1 MLSSYPLIA
10 RRAGLFTAAAGVIMI
25 AVSAAVGGAKGA
37 AGGALGVALVA
48 VFFGLTLLGVSL
60 ASRRSQGA
68 AMATASLTYLVKI
81 IVLIFLVSRFQNAT
95 AFDDRLFGLTAIVC
109 VLAYSAAQI
118 GWSMRLKSL
127 YVEPD
132 RER

>member
-10 RRAGLFTAAAGVIMI
+10 RRAAVLATAVGVVMI
-25 AVSAAVGGAKGA
+25 AVSAAVGGAGGA

-48 VFFGLTLLGVSL
+48 VFFGLTLLAVSL
-60 ASRRSQGA
+60 ASRRSQQA
-68 AMATASLTYLVKI
+68 AMATAAFTYLVKI
-81 IVLIFLVSRFQNAT
+81 IVLIFLVSRFQDAT
-95 AFDDRLFGLTAIVC
+95 AFNDRLFGLTAIVC
-109 VLAYSAAQI
+109 VIAYSAAQI